1 MLAHRS
7 LVRLAGAAIGVV
19 LAALTAAPAQAR
31 LTLMHGYADYTSAL
45 VWIMADT
52 PGPVEVT
59 WRPPAAG
66 QDEKLTLAASA
77 ANGNV
82 VVARL
87 TGLAPGTAT
96 VYRVNGD
103 GDVREGA
110 VRTQSWGAN
119 PAGSR
124 DFTLALGSCFFLAD
138 PDPVWGGQNYGGGF
152 AIFDAI
158 AAVKPD
164 AMLWLGD
171 NLYLQQPDFLDPSS
185 MARRYQRQR
194 TFGPLQN
201 LLTATAHVAI
211 WDDHDY
217 GPNNADASYVMKGA
231 TRALFERYWPN
242 PSFGLP
248 DVPGTFGA
256 IRYGDVDVFLLD
268 NRWYRSPN
276 RAPDG
281 PEKTMYGS
289 AQLAWLRN
297 ALTYS
302 QAPVKLVAGGGQ
314 FLNRANRFEG
324 WNHFAHEQ
332 KAFLEFLHERRI
344 EGVVFLSGDRHF
356 GELLKIERAG
366 AYPLYEFT
374 SSPLTSNPWEAPERG
389 ERENPDVVP
398 GTLVGKRQFGL
409 LRISGPGPARTL
421 VLESLDASGASL
433 WRQEIPFAALRY
445 PRATP

>member
-1 MLAHRS
+1 MFAPRPLR
-7 LVRLAGAAIGVV
+7 RLLGAACILLGSLGPATV
-19 LAALTAAPAQAR
+19 AAK

-45 VWIMADT
+45 VWIMTDA

-59 WRPPAAG
+59 WRAAG
-66 QDEKLTLAASA
+66 TEREEMAALATTA

-87 TGLAPGTAT
+87 TNLAPGSRTS
-96 VYRVNGD
+96 YRVTGD
-103 GDVREGA
+103 GDTRDGA
-110 VRTQSWGAN
+110 VRTQAWSAKPGA
-119 PAGSR
+119 GR
-124 DFTLALGSCFFLAD
+124 DFTLAIGSCFFLAD
-138 PDPVWGGQNYGGGF
+138 PDPVWGGQRYGGGF

-158 AAVKPD
+158 AAAQPD

-171 NLYLQQPDFLDPSS
+171 NLYFQQPDFLDPAA

-194 TFGPLQN
+194 TYGPLQQ

-256 IRYGDVDVFLLD
+256 VRYGDVDVFLLD

-281 PEKTMYGS
+281 PDKTMYGS
-289 AQLAWLRN
+289 GQLAWLRN

-302 QAPVKLVAGGGQ
+302 QAPLKIVAGGGQ

-332 KAFLEFLHERRI
+332 KAFLDFLHERRI
-344 EGVVFLSGDRHF
+344 EGVLFLSGDRHF
-356 GELLKIERAG
+356 GELLKIERPD

-374 SSPLTSNPWEAPERG
+374 SSPLTSNPWETPESG

-409 LRISGPGPARTL
+409 LRIGGAGPARTL
-421 VLESLDASGASL
+421 VLESVDVAGTSL
-433 WRQEIPFAALRY
+433 WRHEIPFAALRY
-445 PRATP
+445 PRAAP

>member
-1 MLAHRS
+1 MLSYLSPA
-7 LVRLAGAAIGVV
+7 RLLGAVYVAIA
-19 LAALTAAPAQAR
+19 LALPAAPAQAR

-45 VWIMADT
+45 VWIMTDS
-52 PGPVEVT
+52 PGPVEVF

-66 QDEKLTLAASA
+66 QDEKLVLAATA
-77 ANGNV
+77 ANGHV

-87 TGLAPGTAT
+87 TDLAPGTAT
-96 VYRVNGD
+96 VYRVTGD
-103 GDVREGA
+103 GDAREGA
-110 VRTQSWGAN
+110 VRTQAWNARPGT
-119 PAGSR
+119 GR

-138 PDPVWGGQNYGGGF
+138 SDPTWGGQNYGGGF

-158 AAVKPD
+158 AAAQPD

-171 NLYLQQPDFLDPSS
+171 NVYLQQPDFLDPSA

-194 TFGPLQN
+194 TFGPLQK

-248 DVPGTFGA
+248 DVPGTFGVV
-256 IRYGDVDVFLLD
+256 RYGDVDVFLLD
-268 NRWYRSPN
+268 NRWHRSPN

-281 PEKTMYGS
+281 PDKTMYGS

-374 SSPLTSNPWEAPERG
+374 SSPLTSNPWETPERG

-409 LRISGPGPARTL
+409 IRIGAPGPARAL
-421 VLESLDASGASL
+421 VLESLDTAGASL
-433 WRQEIPFAALRY
+433 WRHEIPFAALRY